1 MNLFHFIVQRFMCG
15 IALLAGL
22 LLVFSWIPG
31 VGAFAQFV
39 SHLFEPP
46 TGFLSLFLQL
56 IIGLPLM
63 VFAVMGLLPADGI
76 GRARKQIIVP
86 GAHGRVA
93 IQLRSV
99 EESLNRMAGM
109 LPEVN
114 YIRVQVHPSKDSRRA
129 AIRGEVYLRTSSQ
142 GSAAETANRVSDTLA
157 NTALNILGIE
167 EVTDISLD
175 VRSIIIDGE
184 EGRLINE
191 ALSPEE
197 AGETSS
203 EEQPS
208 PSADTPTPDD
218 AGEVSEASEP
228 EWETPPSVL
237 EEALPAE
244 EDEDDASDAF
254 HPAREAELRHEREHE
269 GYEQNGGTEDR
280 VEDEASN
287 HNSPEPPP
295 EEDTNKD

>member
-1 MNLFHFIVQRFMCG
+1 MNLFHLIVQRFMCG
-15 IALLAGL
+15 IALLGGL

-31 VGAFAQFV
+31 VGAVAQFV
-39 SHLFEPP
+39 SNLFEPP

-56 IIGLPLM
+56 IVGLPLT

-76 GRARKQIIVP
+76 GRGRKRIIVP

-99 EESLNRMAGM
+99 EESLNRMASM

-114 YIRVQVHPSKDSRRA
+114 YIRVQVYPSKDSRRA

-175 VRSIIIDGE
+175 VRSIIIDGDE
-184 EGRLINE
+184 SRLMNE
-191 ALSPEE
+191 ALPSDEE
-197 AGETSS
+197 EEGTSG
-203 EEQPS
+203 EEQTPGLAESPPS
-208 PSADTPTPDD
+208 EY
-218 AGEVSEASEP
+218 AGEASEP
-228 EWETPPSVL
+228 EWETPPTVL
-237 EEALPAE
+237 EEALPVE
-244 EDEDDASDAF
+244 EDEEDASDAF
-254 HPAREAELRHEREHE
+254 HPAREAELRHEL
-269 GYEQNGGTEDR
+269 
-280 VEDEASN
+280 EDEQDDEAGARGE
-287 HNSPEPPP
+287 NSGSTQSPAEPPP
-295 EEDTNKD
+295 DEDESKD

>member
-15 IALLAGL
+15 MALLAGL

-31 VGAFAQFV
+31 VGAVAQFT
-39 SHLFEPP
+39 SNLFEPP
-46 TGFLSLFLQL
+46 TGFLSLLLQL
-56 IIGLPLM
+56 LIGLPLT
-63 VFAVMGLLPADGI
+63 VFAVMALLPADGI
-76 GRARKQIIVP
+76 GRGRKRIIVP

-99 EESLNRMAGM
+99 EESLNRMASM

-129 AIRGEVYLRTSSQ
+129 AIRGEVYLRTSSK

-184 EGRLINE
+184 EGRLMDE
-191 ALSPEE
+191 ALPPEE
-197 AGETSS
+197 DEETSD
-203 EEQPS
+203 EEQTP
-208 PSADTPTPDD
+208 PSADSPTPADS
-218 AGEVSEASEP
+218 GESE
-228 EWETPPSVL
+228 WDTPPTVL
-237 EEALPAE
+237 AEAFPT
-244 EDEDDASDAF
+244 EDDETEASDAF
-254 HPAREAELRHEREHE
+254 HPSREAELRHELEHE
-269 GYEQNGGTEDR
+269 HGQDAEGDKEST
-280 VEDEASN
+280 ASN
-287 HNSPEPPP
+287 QSPPEPPA
-295 EEDTNKD
+295 EEEKNKD

>member
-1 MNLFHFIVQRFMCG
+1 MNLFHLIVQRFMCG

-39 SHLFEPP
+39 SNLFEPP
-46 TGFLSLFLQL
+46 TGFLSLLLQL
-56 IIGLPLM
+56 IIGLPLT
-63 VFAVMGLLPADGI
+63 VFAVMGLLPADGL
-76 GRARKQIIVP
+76 GRGRKRIIVP

-99 EESLNRMAGM
+99 EESLNRMASM

-114 YIRVQVHPSKDSRRA
+114 FIRVQVYPGKDSRRA

-184 EGRLINE
+184 EGRLMNE
-191 ALSPEE
+191 ALPPEEEEADEAPDAEETASSPESP
-197 AGETSS
+197 AGG
-203 EEQPS
+203 PN
-208 PSADTPTPDD
+208 
-218 AGEVSEASEP
+218 EASEP
-228 EWETPPSVL
+228 EWATPPNVL
-237 EEALPAE
+237 EEALPVE
-244 EDEDDASDAF
+244 EDEEDASDAF
-254 HPAREAELRHEREHE
+254 HPAREAELRHEL
-269 GYEQNGGTEDR
+269 EQDDDTEDHGK
-280 VEDEASN
+280 DSASN
-287 HNSPEPPP
+287 QSPADPTP
-295 EEDTNKD
+295 EEDQDKD

>member
-1 MNLFHFIVQRFMCG
+1 MNLFHLIVQRFMCG

-31 VGAFAQFV
+31 IGAVAQFV
-39 SHLFEPP
+39 SNLFEPP

-56 IIGLPLM
+56 IIGLPLT
-63 VFAVMGLLPADGI
+63 VFAVMGLLPANGI
-76 GRARKQIIVP
+76 GRGRKRIIVP

-99 EESLNRMAGM
+99 EESLNRMASM

-114 YIRVQVHPSKDSRRA
+114 YIRVQVYPSKDSRRA

-175 VRSIIIDGE
+175 VRSIIIDGDE
-184 EGRLINE
+184 SRLMNE
-191 ALSPEE
+191 ALPSDEE
-197 AGETSS
+197 EEETSG
-203 EEQPS
+203 EEQAPGSAESPPS
-208 PSADTPTPDD
+208 ED
-218 AGEVSEASEP
+218 AGEASEP
-228 EWETPPSVL
+228 AWETPPTVL
-237 EEALPAE
+237 EEALPVE
-244 EDEDDASDAF
+244 EDEQDASDAF
-254 HPAREAELRHEREHE
+254 HPAREAELRHELE
-269 GYEQNGGTEDR
+269 YEQ
-280 VEDEASN
+280 EDEA
-287 HNSPEPPP
+287 
-295 EEDTNKD
+295 EERGDN

>member
-1 MNLFHFIVQRFMCG
+1 MNLFHLIVQRFMCG

-39 SHLFEPP
+39 SNLFEPP
-46 TGFLSLFLQL
+46 TGFLSLLLQL
-56 IIGLPLM
+56 IIGLPLT

-76 GRARKQIIVP
+76 GRGRKRIIVP

-114 YIRVQVHPSKDSRRA
+114 YSRVQVYPSKDSRRA

-175 VRSIIIDGE
+175 VRSIIIDGD
-184 EGRLINE
+184 EGRLMNE
-191 ALSPEE
+191 AAPAEE

-203 EEQPS
+203 EEETS
-208 PSADTPTPDD
+208 PSADSPTPD
-218 AGEVSEASEP
+218 EASEP

-237 EEALPAE
+237 EEALPVE
-244 EDEDDASDAF
+244 EDEEDASDAF
-254 HPAREAELRHEREHE
+254 HPAREAELRHELDHE
-269 GYEQNGGTEDR
+269 RDEDAETGGEST
-280 VEDEASN
+280 ASN
-287 HNSPEPPP
+287 QVPPEPPP
-295 EEDTNKD
+295 EEDNNKD